1 MQRLKGSSSP
11 GKTYHPSPVRRL
23 LSPEE
28 LLHRAL
34 KGVRRVDNEKLRT
47 IEANS
52 SFRSKLMN
60 SIKQNRSKDMPS
72 PTLDATTSVGTATYR
87 SRALSPSIKSPL
99 ADLLKLDLRLPSSR
113 PDRSRQEQRSP
124 SRSFATATQTMG
136 SPSPRDQPVYAF
148 SNTAVIPIQTSPDP
162 TAVRPV
168 TADQASARPRMK
180 KRIVKKIEGAI
191 SQEKK
196 VDENWREFLDRAGR
210 MDSRHREVSLV

>member
-1 MQRLKGSSSP
+1 
-11 GKTYHPSPVRRL
+11 
-23 LSPEE
+23 
-28 LLHRAL
+28 
-34 KGVRRVDNEKLRT
+34 
-47 IEANS
+47 
-52 SFRSKLMN
+52 
-60 SIKQNRSKDMPS
+60 
-72 PTLDATTSVGTATYR
+72 
-87 SRALSPSIKSPL
+87 
-99 ADLLKLDLRLPSSR
+99 
-113 PDRSRQEQRSP
+113 
-124 SRSFATATQTMG
+124 MG